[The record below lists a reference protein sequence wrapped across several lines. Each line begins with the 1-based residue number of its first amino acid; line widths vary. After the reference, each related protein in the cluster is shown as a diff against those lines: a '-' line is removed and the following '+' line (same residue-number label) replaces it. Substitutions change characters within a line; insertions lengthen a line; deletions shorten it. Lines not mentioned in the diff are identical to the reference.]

1 MTATR
6 AISGETQEGRIPAMW
21 RKFALTALFA
31 ASFAG
36 GAQAEVDKVRMSMQF
51 GLPYLPMI
59 VIQAQQ
65 LIENNA
71 KAAGLGDVATDWT
84 QRAGPAADLD
94 ALLAGQADF
103 IGPGIPTLATLW
115 DKTAGTPQEAR
126 ALIAMQS
133 MPYVLVTR
141 NPNVK
146 TIADFTDKDK
156 IALPAVKLTG
166 HAIALEMEAA
176 KIWGADHYDKLDS
189 ITITRSHADAAA
201 AVMSGQSEINSH
213 FASAPFYYY
222 ELATPGIHQVLKS
235 YDALGA
241 RHTNGVLI
249 ATKKFH
255 DANPKIC
262 GAVVAAF
269 EQADAFIKAHPR
281 EAAQIY
287 LTATKDKNS
296 LDALEKMVADPDVDY
311 TTTPVSVMKIV
322 DFLYKVGRIKKRPDS
337 WKDMFFPEAYGLN
350 GS

>member
-1 MTATR
+1 MTDPFKTLR
-6 AISGETQEGRIPAMW
+6 LTV
-21 RKFALTALFA
+21 ALTAVFVA
-31 ASFAG
+31 F
-36 GAQAEVDKVRMSMQF
+36 GARAEVGKVRISRQF

-59 VIQAQQ
+59 VIEDQH
-65 LIENNA
+65 LLEKNA
-71 KAAGLGDVATDWT
+71 KAVGIDVETEWS

-103 IGPGIPTLATLW
+103 IGPGIPTLATVW
-115 DKTAGTPQEAR
+115 DKTVGTPQEAR

-141 NPNVK
+141 NPAVK

-176 KIWGADHYDKLDS
+176 RIWGQDHYDKLDS

-201 AVMSGQSEINSH
+201 ALMSNQSEINSH

-222 ELATPGIHQVLKS
+222 ELATSGIHQVLKS
-235 YDALGA
+235 YDTLGA
-241 RHTNGVLI
+241 KHTNGVLL

-255 DANPKIC
+255 DANPKLC
-262 GAVVAAF
+262 AAMVASF
-269 EQADAFIKAHPR
+269 EEADAFIKTHPR

-287 LTATKDKNS
+287 LKVAKDKTA
-296 LDALEKMVADPDVDY
+296 LDDLEKMVADPDVEY
-311 TTTPVSVMKIV
+311 TTTPVNVMKIV
-322 DFLYKVGRIKKRPDS
+322 DFMHEVGRIKKKPAS
-337 WKDMFFPEAYGLN
+337 WKELFFPEAHGLN

>member
-1 MTATR
+1 
-6 AISGETQEGRIPAMW
+6 MW
-21 RKFALTALFA
+21 RKLATAALMMAALTT
-31 ASFAG
+31 
-36 GAQAEVDKVRMSMQF
+36 GAQAEVNKVRLSRQF
-51 GLPYLPMI
+51 GFGYLPMI
-59 VIQAQQ
+59 VIEAQQ
-65 LIENNA
+65 LIEKNA
-71 KAAGLGDVATDWT
+71 KAAGLGNVETEWT

-103 IGPGIPTLATLW
+103 IGPGVPTLATIW
-115 DKTAGTPQEAR
+115 DKTVGTPQEVR

-176 KIWGADHYDKLDS
+176 KIWGPEHYDKLDS
-189 ITITRSHADAAA
+189 ITITRSHGDAAA
-201 AVMSGQSEINSH
+201 AVIAGGSEINSH

-235 YDALGA
+235 YDALGS
-241 RHTNGVLI
+241 RHTNGVLV
-249 ATKKFH
+249 TSKKFH

-262 GAVVAAF
+262 GVVVAAF
-269 EQADAFIKAHPR
+269 EEANTFIKAHPR

-287 LTATKDKNS
+287 LTATRDKNP

-322 DFLYKVGRIKKRPDS
+322 EFMHRVGRIKKMPAS

>member
-1 MTATR
+1 
-6 AISGETQEGRIPAMW
+6 MW
-21 RKFALTALFA
+21 RLAAAALVA
-31 ASFAG
+31 AAVAG
-36 GAQAEVDKVRMSMQF
+36 SSHAEVSKVRISRQF
-51 GLPYLPMI
+51 GLAYLPMI
-59 VIQAQQ
+59 VIEDQH
-65 LIENNA
+65 LIEKNA
-71 KAAGLGDVATDWT
+71 KAAGLGDVETEWT
-84 QRAGPAADLD
+84 QRTGSAADLD

-141 NPNVK
+141 NPAVK
-146 TIADFTDKDK
+146 TIADFTEKDK

-176 KIWGADHYDKLDS
+176 KIWGPEHYDKLDS

-201 AVMSGQSEINSH
+201 AVMSAQSEINSH

-235 YDALGA
+235 YDTLGG
-241 RHTNGVLI
+241 RHTNGVLV
-249 ATKKFH
+249 TSKKFH
-255 DANPKIC
+255 EANPKMC
-262 GAVVAAF
+262 AVVVAAF
-269 EQADAFIKAHPR
+269 EEADAFIKAHPR

-287 LTATKDKNS
+287 LTVAKDKNP
-296 LDALEKMVADPDVDY
+296 LDALEKMVADPDVEY
-311 TTTPVSVMKIV
+311 TTTPVNMMKIV
-322 DFLYKVGRIKKRPDS
+322 DFMYQVGRIKKKPAS
-337 WKDMFFPEAYGLN
+337 WKEMFFPEAYGLN

>member
-1 MTATR
+1 MMCR
-6 AISGETQEGRIPAMW
+6 
-21 RKFALTALFA
+21 RKVLTVIVALTSLAV
-31 ASFAG
+31 AS
-36 GAQAEVDKVRMSMQF
+36 GARAEVAMVRVSRQF

-59 VIQAQQ
+59 VIEDQH
-65 LIENNA
+65 LLEKHA
-71 KAAGLGDVATDWT
+71 KALGVDVESQWT

-94 ALLAGQADF
+94 ALLSGNADF
-103 IGPGIPTLATLW
+103 VGPGIPTLATVW
-115 DKTAGTPQEAR
+115 DKTSGTPQEIR

-141 NPNVK
+141 NPAVK

-176 KIWGADHYDKLDS
+176 KIWGQDHYDKLDS

-201 AVMSGQSEINSH
+201 ALISGKSEIDAH

-235 YDALGA
+235 YDTLGT
-241 RHTNGVLI
+241 RHTNGVLL
-249 ATKKFH
+249 TSRKFH
-255 DANPKIC
+255 DANPKLC
-262 GAVVAAF
+262 AAMMAAF
-269 EQADAFIKAHPR
+269 EEADAFIKAHPR

-287 LTATKDKNS
+287 LNVTKDKTS
-296 LDALEKMVADPDVDY
+296 LDDLEKMVADPDVDY
-311 TTTPVSVMKIV
+311 TTTPVSIMKIV
-322 DFLYKVGRIKKRPDS
+322 EFMHAVGRIKKMPAS

>member
-1 MTATR
+1 MIAARKILKLTIAMVAL
-6 AISGETQEGRIPAMW
+6 AI
-21 RKFALTALFA
+21 
-31 ASFAG
+31 AG
-36 GAQAEVDKVRMSMQF
+36 TAQAEVGKVRVSRQF

-59 VIQAQQ
+59 VIEDQH
-65 LIENNA
+65 LLEKNA
-71 KAAGLGDVATDWT
+71 KAAGVDVTVEWS

-103 IGPGIPTLATLW
+103 IGPGIPTLATVW
-115 DKTAGTPQEAR
+115 DKTVGTPQEVR

-141 NPNVK
+141 NPAIK

-176 KIWGADHYDKLDS
+176 KVWGADQYNKLDS

-201 AVMSGQSEINSH
+201 ALMSNQSEIDAH

-235 YDALGA
+235 YNTLGA
-241 RHTNGVLI
+241 KHTNGVLLT
-249 ATKKFH
+249 AKKFH
-255 DANPKIC
+255 DANPKLC
-262 GAVVAAF
+262 AAVVAAF
-269 EQADAFIKAHPR
+269 EEADAFIKAHPR

-287 LTATKDKNS
+287 LDVTKDKIA
-296 LDALEKMVADPDVDY
+296 LDQLEKMVADPDVDY
-311 TTTPVSVMKIV
+311 TTTPINLMKIV
-322 DFLYKVGRIKKRPDS
+322 DFMHEVGRIKKKPAS
-337 WKDMFFPEAYGLN
+337 WKDLFFPEAHGLN

>member
-1 MTATR
+1 
-6 AISGETQEGRIPAMW
+6 
-21 RKFALTALFA
+21 
-31 ASFAG
+31 
-36 GAQAEVDKVRMSMQF
+36 VRVSRQF

-59 VIQAQQ
+59 VIEDQR
-65 LIENNA
+65 LLEKHA
-71 KAAGLGDVATDWT
+71 KAAGVDVTAEWS

-103 IGPGIPTLATLW
+103 IGPGIPTLATVW
-115 DKTAGTPQEAR
+115 DKTVGTPQEVR

-141 NPNVK
+141 NPAIK

-176 KIWGADHYDKLDS
+176 KVWGPDQYNKLDS

-201 AVMSGQSEINSH
+201 ALMSNQSEIDAH

-222 ELATPGIHQVLKS
+222 ELATSGIHQVLKS
-235 YDALGA
+235 YDTLGA
-241 RHTNGVLI
+241 KHTNGVLL
-249 ATKKFH
+249 TSKKFH
-255 DANPKIC
+255 DANPKLC
-262 GAVVAAF
+262 AAMVAAF
-269 EQADAFIKAHPR
+269 EEADAFIKAHPR
-281 EAAQIY
+281 EAGQIY
-287 LTATKDKNS
+287 LDVTKDKIA
-296 LDALEKMVADPDVDY
+296 LDALEKMVADPDVEF
-311 TTTPVSVMKIV
+311 TTTPINVMRIV
-322 DFLYKVGRIKKRPDS
+322 DFMHEVGRIKKKPAS

>member
-1 MTATR
+1 MIASRNILMLT
-6 AISGETQEGRIPAMW
+6 IAMA
-21 RKFALTALFA
+21 ALAL
-31 ASFAG
+31 AG
-36 GAQAEVDKVRMSMQF
+36 GAQAEVGKVRVSRQF

-59 VIQAQQ
+59 I
-65 LIENNA
+65 IEDQRLLEKHA
-71 KAAGLGDVATDWT
+71 KAAGVDVTAEWS

-103 IGPGIPTLATLW
+103 IGPGIPTLATVW
-115 DKTAGTPQEAR
+115 DKTVGTPQEVR

-141 NPNVK
+141 NPAIK

-176 KIWGADHYDKLDS
+176 KVWGPDQYNKLDS

-201 AVMSGQSEINSH
+201 ALMSNQSEIDAH

-235 YDALGA
+235 YDTLGA
-241 RHTNGVLI
+241 KHTNGVLLT
-249 ATKKFH
+249 AKKFH
-255 DANPKIC
+255 DANPKLC
-262 GAVVAAF
+262 AAMVAAF
-269 EQADAFIKAHPR
+269 EEADAFIKAHPR
-281 EAAQIY
+281 DAAQIY
-287 LTATKDKNS
+287 LTVTKDKIA
-296 LDALEKMVADPDVDY
+296 LDQLEKMVADPDVDY
-311 TTTPVSVMKIV
+311 TTTPINLMKIV
-322 DFLYKVGRIKKRPDS
+322 DFMHEVGRIKKKPGS

>member
-1 MTATR
+1 MITPLRILKIMTA
-6 AISGETQEGRIPAMW
+6 
-21 RKFALTALFA
+21 LA
-31 ASFAG
+31 AVLVAG
-36 GAQAEVDKVRMSMQF
+36 AAQAEVSKVRVSRQY

-59 VIQAQQ
+59 VI
-65 LIENNA
+65 ENQHLLEKNA
-71 KAAGLGDVATDWT
+71 KAAGIDVETEWT

-103 IGPGIPTLATLW
+103 VGPGVPTLATIW

-141 NPNVK
+141 NPDVK

-176 KIWGADHYDKLDS
+176 KIWGRDHYDKLDS
-189 ITITRSHADAAA
+189 ITISRSHADAAA
-201 AVMSGQSEINSH
+201 ALMSGKSEIDSH

-235 YDALGA
+235 YDTLGSK
-241 RHTNGVLI
+241 HTNGVLLT
-249 ATKKFH
+249 TKKFH

-262 GAVVAAF
+262 AAMVASF
-269 EQADAFIKAHPR
+269 EEADAFIKAHPR

-287 LTATKDKNS
+287 LTVTRDKNP
-296 LDALEKMVADPDVDY
+296 LDALEKMVTDPDVDY

-322 DFLYKVGRIKKRPDS
+322 DFMHEVGRIKKKPAS
-337 WKDMFFPEAYGLN
+337 WKEMFFPEAYGLN

>member
-1 MTATR
+1 MIHASKIR
-6 AISGETQEGRIPAMW
+6 GVVA
-21 RKFALTALFA
+21 ALA
-31 ASFAG
+31 AVILAC
-36 GAQAEVDKVRMSMQF
+36 GAQAEVSKVRVSRQF

-59 VIQAQQ
+59 VIEHQH
-65 LIENNA
+65 LLEKNA
-71 KAAGLGDVATDWT
+71 KAAGIDVETEWS

-103 IGPGIPTLATLW
+103 IGPGVPTLATVW
-115 DKTAGTPQEAR
+115 DKTVGTPQEVR

-141 NPNVK
+141 NPAVK

-166 HAIALEMEAA
+166 HAIALEMESA
-176 KIWGADHYDKLDS
+176 KIWGPDQYNKLDS

-201 AVMSGQSEINSH
+201 ALMSNQSEINAH

-235 YDALGA
+235 YDTLGA
-241 RHTNGVLI
+241 RHTNGVLL
-249 ATKKFH
+249 TSKKFH
-255 DANPKIC
+255 DANPKLC
-262 GAVVAAF
+262 AAMVAAF
-269 EQADAFIKAHPR
+269 EEADAFIKAHPR
-281 EAAQIY
+281 AAAQIY
-287 LTATKDKNS
+287 LNTTREKGT
-296 LDALEKMVADPDVDY
+296 LDELEKMVADPDVDY
-311 TTTPVSVMKIV
+311 TTTPVNVMKIV
-322 DFLYKVGRIKKRPDS
+322 GFMHEVGRIKKKPAS

>member
-1 MTATR
+1 MCRKWRTFSAATLLAL
-6 AISGETQEGRIPAMW
+6 AI
-21 RKFALTALFA
+21 
-31 ASFAG
+31 AG
-36 GAQAEVDKVRMSMQF
+36 GAQAEVTQVNMSKQF

-59 VIQAQQ
+59 VIEAQQ
-65 LIENNA
+65 LIEK
-71 KAAGLGDVATDWT
+71 KAAEAGLGEVKTTWT
-84 QRAGPAADLD
+84 QRAGPAAELD

-103 IGPGIPTLATLW
+103 IGPGVPTLATIW
-115 DKTAGTPQEAR
+115 DKTAGTPQEAK

-166 HAIALEMEAA
+166 HALALEMESA
-176 KIWGADHYDKLDS
+176 KIWGFDHYDKLDA

-213 FASAPFYYY
+213 FASSPFYYY

-235 YDALGA
+235 YDVVGGP
-241 RHTNGVLI
+241 HTNGTLVT
-249 ATKKFH
+249 TKKFH
-255 DANPKIC
+255 DANPKLC
-262 GAVVAAF
+262 AVIIAAF
-269 EQADAFIKAHPR
+269 EEANAFIKAHPR

-287 LTATKDKNS
+287 LTATKDKNP

-311 TTTPVSVMKIV
+311 TTTPKNVMAFV
-322 DFLYKVGRIKKRPDS
+322 EFMHKVGRIKKKPAS
-337 WKDMFFPEAYGLN
+337 WKDMFFPEAHGLN

>member
-1 MTATR
+1 
-6 AISGETQEGRIPAMW
+6 MW
-21 RKFALTALFA
+21 RKLAIAALMMAALTA
-31 ASFAG
+31 
-36 GAQAEVDKVRMSMQF
+36 GAQAEANRVRLSRQF
-51 GLPYLPMI
+51 GFGYLPMI
-59 VIQAQQ
+59 VIEAQQ
-65 LIENNA
+65 LIEKKA
-71 KAAGLGDVATDWT
+71 KAAGLGDVETEWT

-103 IGPGIPTLATLW
+103 IGPGVPTLATIW
-115 DKTAGTPQEAR
+115 DKTVGTPQEVR

-166 HAIALEMEAA
+166 HAIALEIEAA
-176 KIWGADHYDKLDS
+176 KIWGPEHYDKLDS
-189 ITITRSHADAAA
+189 ITITRSHGDAAA
-201 AVMSGQSEINSH
+201 AVIAGGSEINSH
-213 FASAPFYYY
+213 FASSPFYYY

-235 YDALGA
+235 YDALGG
-241 RHTNGVLI
+241 RHTNGVLV
-249 ATKKFH
+249 TSKKFH

-262 GAVVAAF
+262 AVIVAAF
-269 EQADAFIKAHPR
+269 EEANAFIKAHPR

-287 LTATKDKNS
+287 LTVTKDKNP

-322 DFLYKVGRIKKRPDS
+322 EFMHRVGRIKKMPTS
-337 WKDMFFPEAYGLN
+337 WKDMFFPEAYNLN

>member
-1 MTATR
+1 MIA
-6 AISGETQEGRIPAMW
+6 A
-21 RKFALTALFA
+21 RKILQTVAVLFTALTVTGA
-31 ASFAG
+31 
-36 GAQAEVDKVRMSMQF
+36 AQAEVGKVRVSRQF

-59 VIQAQQ
+59 VIEDQH
-65 LIENNA
+65 LLEKHA
-71 KAAGLGDVATDWT
+71 KAAGVDVTTEWT

-94 ALLAGQADF
+94 ALLSGQADF
-103 IGPGIPTLATLW
+103 VGPGIPTLATVW
-115 DKTAGTPQEAR
+115 DKTSGTPQEVR

-141 NPNVK
+141 NPDVK

-176 KIWGADHYDKLDS
+176 KIWGQDHYDKLDS

-201 AVMSGQSEINSH
+201 ALISGKSEINSH
-213 FASAPFYYY
+213 FASAPFYHY

-235 YDALGA
+235 YDTLGA

-249 ATKKFH
+249 ASKRFH

-262 GAVVAAF
+262 AAMIAAF
-269 EQADAFIKAHPR
+269 EEADAFIKAHPR
-281 EAAQIY
+281 EAAETY
-287 LTATKDKNS
+287 LKVTREKTA
-296 LDALEKMVADPDVDY
+296 LDDLAKMVADPDVDY
-311 TTTPVSVMKIV
+311 TTTPVSIMKIV
-322 DFLYKVGRIKKRPDS
+322 DFMHEVGRIKKKPAS
-337 WKDMFFPEAYGLN
+337 WKDMFFPEAYGLD

>member
-1 MTATR
+1 
-6 AISGETQEGRIPAMW
+6 MW
-21 RKFALTALFA
+21 RKLAAAGLFVA
-31 ASFAG
+31 AFGVVAH
-36 GAQAEVDKVRMSMQF
+36 AEVAEVHMSKQF

-59 VIQAQQ
+59 VIEAQK
-65 LIENNA
+65 LIEKNA
-71 KAAGLGDVATDWT
+71 AAAGLDEVKTTWT
-84 QRAGPAADLD
+84 QRAGPAAELD
-94 ALLAGQADF
+94 ALLAGHADF
-103 IGPGIPTLATLW
+103 IGHGVPTLATIW
-115 DKTAGTPQEAR
+115 DKTVGTPQEAR

-166 HAIALEMEAA
+166 HAIALEIEAA
-176 KIWGADHYDKLDS
+176 KIWGPDHYDKLDS

-213 FASAPFYYY
+213 FASSPFYYY

-241 RHTNGVLI
+241 RHTNGVLVT
-249 ATKKFH
+249 TKKFH
-255 DANPKIC
+255 DANPKLCAAII
-262 GAVVAAF
+262 AAF
-269 EQADAFIKAHPR
+269 NDANAFIKAHPR
-281 EAAQIY
+281 DAAQIY
-287 LTATKDKNS
+287 LAATKDKNPV
-296 LDALEKMVADPDVDY
+296 DALEKMVADPDVDY

-322 DFLYKVGRIKKRPDS
+322 DFMHKVGRIKKKPTS